1 MSPKSTKPPKSCL
14 RPSWSRTCRTVL
26 PNDCFGAAA
35 LFATNPFA
43 PTGREARVGQ
53 QRTFTDAAECPG
65 SPILRYAYR
74 VRLPEAYLF
83 VRASNAHRGHWTAG
97 VLQACRRAAIDARSV
112 EIIDEEDASAT
123 GNLSSVVLKIC
134 DQLPAETIQRLPK
147 EIEATGP
154 QGASIWVIRGVS
166 PENFALDPEDILT
179 EYFRHEFVVG
189 SNMIHHA
196 ESCVR
201 LTHRSTGRSARST
214 AHRSRALNSEEALL
228 LLECLV
234 RSGSAAA

>member
-1 MSPKSTKPPKSCL
+1 MNPPPLSASSGPSPTL
-14 RPSWSRTCRTVL
+14 Q
-26 PNDCFGAAA
+26 NAQ
-35 LFATNPFA
+35 
-43 PTGREARVGQ
+43 ARLYC
-53 QRTFTDAAECPG
+53 DMP
-65 SPILRYAYR
+65 YR